1 MRRRVDLPDGPRE
14 AARGAAS
21 GLRGYWSFVCD
32 ALTSPTAQTVGWLV
46 GIASALAS
54 ALSN

>member
-14 AARGAAS
+14 AARRAAS

>member
-14 AARGAAS
+14 AARRAAS
-21 GLRGYWSFVCD
+21 GLRGYWSFVCV

-46 GIASALAS
+46 GIASAIAS
-54 ALSN
+54 ALAS

>member
-1 MRRRVDLPDGPRE
+1 MTRRVDLPDVPRE
-14 AARGAAS
+14 AARRAAS
-21 GLRGYWSFVCD
+21 GLRGYWSLVCD

-54 ALSN
+54 ALAN